1 MCEKVN
7 RIQAKQI
14 PQGRRGG
21 GSIRP
26 KRLATRIIIIIMVV
40 VFLPLLPLAVAV
52 PGSGSAT
59 KFSVLL
65 GQGRRDPVVV
75 IKLIRAREEVE
86 GYLVVFAAEKEFALR
101 IVLMRHFPTL
111 ALLPYSWVVL
121 LLLLIMS
128 LITEVGVI
136 HDRKEC

>member
-26 KRLATRIIIIIMVV
+26 KRLATRIIIIMVV
-40 VFLPLLPLAVAV
+40 VFLALLPLAVVV

-65 GQGRRDPVVV
+65 GQGQRDPVVV

-111 ALLPYSWVVL
+111 ALLPYSWVLL

>member
-40 VFLPLLPLAVAV
+40 VFLALLPLAVVV

-75 IKLIRAREEVE
+75 IKLIREEVE